1 MAEMITYSSFAA
13 DWLPI
18 TIVSATVAVSVF
30 IGILVFRVLK
40 QKS

>member
-1 MAEMITYSSFAA
+1 MAEMITYSSFAT

-18 TIVSATVAVSVF
+18 TIIAAAVAVSVF
-30 IGILVFRVLK
+30 IGILIIK